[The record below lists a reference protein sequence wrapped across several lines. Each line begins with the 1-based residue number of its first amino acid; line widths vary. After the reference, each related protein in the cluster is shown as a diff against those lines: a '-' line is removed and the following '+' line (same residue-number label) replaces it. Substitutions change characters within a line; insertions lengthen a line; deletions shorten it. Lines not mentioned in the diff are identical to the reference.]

1 MAKTGKLN
9 RAELFY
15 VSNNPDGKTIHELAA
30 ELDRSPTT
38 IAKYYEKDK
47 DNNKPQQTIQ
57 EAVPENP
64 ESPMFQLMGRHKRN
78 DKNVAT
84 VMTKAASELADAT
97 RPARLKEKNKLADAI
112 HRPIRKD

>member
-9 RAELFY
+9 RVELFY
-15 VSNNPDGKTIHELAA
+15 ISRNPDGKTIHELAT

-38 IAKYYEKDK
+38 IAKYYETEKEV
-47 DNNKPQQTIQ
+47 PVAQAEPAT
-57 EAVPENP
+57 PENP

-78 DKNVAT
+78 DTNVAT

-97 RPARLKEKNKLADAI
+97 RPNRLKDKNKLAGAI
-112 HRPIRKD
+112 HKPVRQG